1 MNGPEW
7 QYDEFACAGIDY
19 ASREE
24 VAAYD
29 AMHRTFRDYAAAT
42 AQIVARLGLGREST
56 VIDLGS
62 GTGAFTLHAAPVC
75 RHIHAVDIS
84 RAMLDYCRA
93 QADGAG
99 LTNISYHHAGLL
111 TYEHAG
117 EPADAAVCVAALHHL
132 PDFWKQRALQRV
144 AGMLR
149 PGGKFFLFDIVFPAA
164 AADLDAQI
172 GQWLAGIGRMAN
184 ARLAGE
190 ALVHVRDEHSTYD
203 WVMEGMLARAGFTL
217 AAKEYAPGFQTT
229 YLGII

>member
-1 MNGPEW
+1 M
-7 QYDEFACAGIDY
+7 
-19 ASREE
+19 
-24 VAAYD
+24 
-29 AMHRTFRDYAAAT
+29 
-42 AQIVARLGLGREST
+42 
-56 VIDLGS
+56 IDLGC
-62 GTGAFTLHAAPVC
+62 GTGATSIYAAKSFKKVYG
-75 RHIHAVDIS
+75 IDVSEMMIKQAKKKSDIE
-84 RAMLDYCRA
+84 
-93 QADGAG
+93 GIK
-99 LTNISYHHAGLL
+99 NIEFINTGFL
-111 TYEHAG
+111 TYTHKD
-117 EPADAAVCVAALHHL
+117 EPADLVITKAAFHHL